1 MEINNAN
8 NMVFG
13 SRTQPAVSLL
23 QFKPPPQSP
32 FAVGETAAHC
42 SGLRLFIH
50 GLIIPFI
57 FVCFLCFL
65 NNYLG
70 RQGRGLL
77 MIFFFNALKC
87 KHVFQLIVR

>member
-1 MEINNAN
+1 MEINKGN

-13 SRTQPAVSLL
+13 SRTQPAVSLF

-32 FAVGETAAHC
+32 FKVGGTVAHL

-57 FVCFLCFL
+57 FICFLCFL

-70 RQGRGLL
+70 RRGLGLL
-77 MIFFFNALKC
+77 MMLCWFFF
-87 KHVFQLIVR
+87 LIV

>member
-1 MEINNAN
+1 MEINNVN

-13 SRTQPAVSLL
+13 SRTQPAVSL

-32 FAVGETAAHC
+32 LAVGGTAAHL

-70 RQGRGLL
+70 RRGLGLL
-77 MIFFFNALKC
+77 MIFFFLM
-87 KHVFQLIVR
+87 L